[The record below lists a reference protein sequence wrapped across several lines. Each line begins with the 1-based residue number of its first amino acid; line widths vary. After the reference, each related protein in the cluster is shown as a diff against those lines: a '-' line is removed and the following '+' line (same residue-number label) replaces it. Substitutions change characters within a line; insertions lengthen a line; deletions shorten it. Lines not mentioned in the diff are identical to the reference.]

1 MCLRCS
7 GATAGDVEYPVMGH
21 RCLAMTNQTSD
32 RTDESGDF
40 LEFNIKIRRPR
51 DLSEMRVAVTD
62 VMSALAVVLGP
73 GHGIIMM
80 ASTRDDDGRER
91 WVANQF
97 GTQLTIRGLL
107 ERGYEIV
114 MANLKDFEDG
124 GPKDRRIPFLD
135 MELPA
140 KSR

>member
-1 MCLRCS
+1 
-7 GATAGDVEYPVMGH
+7 MGH
-21 RCLAMTNQTSD
+21 RCLVMTNQTSD

-80 ASTRDDDGRER
+80 ASTRDGTGRER

-124 GPKDRRIPFLD
+124 GQKAEATDRGV
-135 MELPA
+135 A
-140 KSR
+140 S